1 MALTAT
7 ANETVAKNIID
18 RLNIP
23 KCLQLKQSFNR
34 PNLHYDV
41 REKKKKTVIKEIASF
56 IKSRHANETG
66 IIYCFARTHCE
77 QVAQE
82 LRNDFGLKAEHY
94 HAKMTQPEK
103 RMTQE
108 HWQSGKAQIIV
119 STVSETLLSFDFW
132 CSDRFRLLSAWVST
146 KRTSDL

>member
-7 ANETVAKNIID
+7 ANGSVVKNIID

-23 KCLQLKQSFNR
+23 QCLQLKQSFNR

-41 REKKKKTVIKEIASF
+41 REKKKNTVIKEIASF

-77 QVAQE
+77 QVAQT
-82 LRNDFGLKAEHY
+82 LRDEFGLKAEHY
-94 HAKMTQPEK
+94 HAKMAQAEK
-103 RMTQE
+103 RRTQE
-108 HWQSGKAQIIV
+108 HWQSGEAQVIV
-119 STVSETLLSFDFW
+119 STVSDVVLFRFVFDIQVVA
-132 CSDRFRLLSAWVST
+132 DRFWHGY
-146 KRTSDL
+146 